1 MNRLRPTID
10 LSYGDQEVLQRVLA
24 EPRRIADALAPD
36 DARQHSRIIG
46 VLEEV
51 ATAFA
56 EVFFQVVEQL
66 PDPEPEQ
73 TQEQGRGMS
82 RRALV

>member
-10 LSYGDQEVLQRVLA
+10 LSYGEQEVLQRVLA
-24 EPRRIADALAPD
+24 EPRKIADALAPG
-36 DARQHSRIIG
+36 DAREHSRIIG

-51 ATAFA
+51 AQAFA
-56 EVFFQVVEQL
+56 ETFFQVVENL

-73 TQEQGRGMS
+73 TQQQGRGMS
-82 RRALV
+82 L

>member
-82 RRALV
+82 R

>member
-36 DARQHSRIIG
+36 DAREHSLIIG
-46 VLEEV
+46 VLEDV
-51 ATAFA
+51 AMAFA
-56 EVFFQVVEQL
+56 EVYFQVVENL

-73 TQEQGRGMS
+73 TQEQDLGMS
-82 RRALV
+82 R

>member
-10 LSYGDQEVLQRVLA
+10 LSYGEQEVLQRVLA
-24 EPRRIADALAPD
+24 EPRKIADALAAD
-36 DARQHSRIIG
+36 DAREHSRIIG

-51 ATAFA
+51 AEAFA

-73 TQEQGRGMS
+73 TQQQDRGMS
-82 RRALV
+82 R

>member
-1 MNRLRPTID
+1 MNRLQPTID
-10 LSYGDQEVLQRVLA
+10 LSYCEQEVLQRVLS
-24 EPRRIADALAPD
+24 EPRKIADALAAGDP
-36 DARQHSRIIG
+36 REHSRIIG

-51 ATAFA
+51 AAAFA

-73 TQEQGRGMS
+73 AKQQDRGMS
-82 RRALV
+82 R

>member
-24 EPRRIADALAPD
+24 EPQKVANALAPD
-36 DARQHSRIIG
+36 DARENSRIVG
-46 VLEEV
+46 VLEEL
-51 ATAFA
+51 AESFA
-56 EVFFQVVEQL
+56 EVFFQVVENL

-73 TQEQGRGMS
+73 TQQQSRGMS
-82 RRALV
+82 R

>member
-24 EPRRIADALAPD
+24 EPRAIADALAPD
-36 DARQHSRIIG
+36 DAREHSRIIG
-46 VLEEV
+46 VLEEL
-51 ATAFA
+51 AQAFA
-56 EVFFQVVEQL
+56 EVFLQVVENL

-82 RRALV
+82 R

>member
-24 EPRRIADALAPD
+24 EPRAIADALAPD
-36 DARQHSRIIG
+36 DAREHSRIIG
-46 VLEEV
+46 VLEEL
-51 ATAFA
+51 AQAFA
-56 EVFFQVVEQL
+56 EVFFQVVENL
-66 PDPEPEQ
+66 PEPEPEQ

-82 RRALV
+82 R

>member
-24 EPRRIADALAPD
+24 EPQKVANALAPD
-36 DARQHSRIIG
+36 DAREHSRIVG
-46 VLEEV
+46 VLEEL
-51 ATAFA
+51 AESFA
-56 EVFFQVVEQL
+56 EVFFQVVENL

-73 TQEQGRGMS
+73 AQQQGRGMT
-82 RRALV
+82 R

>member
-1 MNRLRPTID
+1 MTQRLRPTID
-10 LSYGDQEVLQRVLA
+10 LSYGDQEVLQRVLSQ
-24 EPRRIADALAPD
+24 PRQIADALAPD
-36 DARQHSRIIG
+36 DAREHSRIIG

-51 ATAFA
+51 AAAFA

-66 PDPEPEQ
+66 PDSEPEQ

-82 RRALV
+82 

>member
-24 EPRRIADALAPD
+24 EPRRIADALAPV

-82 RRALV
+82 R

>member
-24 EPRRIADALAPD
+24 EPRALADALAPD
-36 DARQHSRIIG
+36 DAREHSRIIG
-46 VLEEV
+46 VLEEL
-51 ATAFA
+51 AQAFA
-56 EVFFQVVEQL
+56 EVFFQVVETL

-82 RRALV
+82 R

>member
-10 LSYGDQEVLQRVLA
+10 LSYGEQEVLQRILA
-24 EPRRIADALAPD
+24 EPRKIADALAPD
-36 DARQHSRIIG
+36 DVREHSRIIG

-51 ATAFA
+51 AQAFA
-56 EVFFQVVEQL
+56 EVFFQVVENL

-73 TQEQGRGMS
+73 TQQQSRGMS
-82 RRALV
+82 R

>member
-1 MNRLRPTID
+1 MNRFQPTID
-10 LSYGDQEVLQRVLA
+10 LSYGEQEVLQRVLS
-24 EPRRIADALAPD
+24 EPRKIADALAPD
-36 DARQHSRIIG
+36 DVREHSRIIG

-51 ATAFA
+51 AAAFA

-73 TQEQGRGMS
+73 TQPQQGQGMS
-82 RRALV
+82 R

>member
-1 MNRLRPTID
+1 MTQRLTPKID
-10 LSYGDQEVLQRVLA
+10 LSYGEQEVLQRVLA
-24 EPRRIADALAPD
+24 EPRKIADALASNDP
-36 DARQHSRIIG
+36 REHSRIIG

-51 ATAFA
+51 AQAFA

-73 TQEQGRGMS
+73 AQQQGLGMS
-82 RRALV
+82 R